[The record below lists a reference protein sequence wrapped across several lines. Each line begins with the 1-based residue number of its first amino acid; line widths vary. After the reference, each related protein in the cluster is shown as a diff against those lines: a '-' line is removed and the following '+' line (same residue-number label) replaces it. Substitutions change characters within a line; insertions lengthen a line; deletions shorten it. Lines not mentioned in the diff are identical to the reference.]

1 MSEEKHSEDQSTKK
15 ICDFPFD
22 LDLEEMRILA
32 NNPAYVCME
41 CGRSAHKG
49 ENLCQPERMYS
60 SW

>member
-1 MSEEKHSEDQSTKK
+1 MSEEKQSECQPTRK
-15 ICDFPFD
+15 ICDFTPNSES
-22 LDLEEMRILA
+22 EELKILV

>member
-1 MSEEKHSEDQSTKK
+1 MSKEKQSEDQSAKK

-22 LDLEEMRILA
+22 LDLEEMRALA

-41 CGRSAHKG
+41 CGRSAHKS